1 MSLSSIRSGLAAGLG
16 AIPGLRVYDHVP
28 DGFHE
33 FPAVA
38 LRLWGV
44 NYTDST
50 YTFRLLLV
58 SAGWNV
64 SEAELALHPFL
75 ERTGASSIR
84 GSLSADPDCITAAA
98 GPIERKLLNGVPYM
112 GVELTVVARDA

>member
-16 AIPGLRVYDHVP
+16 GIPGLRVYDHVP
-28 DGFHE
+28 DSFNE

-38 LRLWGV
+38 LRLWGA

-50 YTFRLLLV
+50 YTFKLLLV
-58 SAGWNV
+58 SAGWSV

-75 ERTGASSIR
+75 ERTGAVSIR
-84 GSLSADPDCITAAA
+84 EWLCADPNCITATA
-98 GPIERKLLNGVPYM
+98 GPVERKLLNGVPYM
-112 GVELTVVARDA
+112 GVELTVVARDV